1 MLDVISLILFV
12 FLVVVA
18 VWLVLTIQEVARR
31 LLRSFDAMGN
41 TLDDMKRAL
50 QALNSEIHS
59 VADLLEDDLRKA
71 NDTRASTQRVLGDI
85 REAMESMKRR

>member
-1 MLDVISLILFV
+1 MIDVIILILFA

-18 VWLVLTIQEVARR
+18 IWLLLTIKEVARR
-31 LLRSFDAMGN
+31 FLRSLDAMGN
-41 TLDDMKRAL
+41 TLDDIKRAL

-59 VADLLEDDLRKA
+59 AADLLEDDLRKA

>member
-1 MLDVISLILFV
+1 MLDVISLILFA

-18 VWLVLTIQEVARR
+18 VWLLLTIKEVSRR

-41 TLDDMKRAL
+41 RLDDIKRAL

-59 VADLLEDDLRKA
+59 ARDLLEDDLRKA
-71 NDTRASTQRVLGDI
+71 NETWASTQRVLGDI